1 MTEQKHIINLELK
14 TTLLSFLKIRLIHSQ
29 FVIILVISKISSFS
43 HHLFVFFYFFIATI
57 NFNVFRLNLKT
68 KKVINVLSNIVEH
81 TGRFA
86 TKHYSQKSKNICWE
100 FSFILLAS
108 CASSRLLIIKELRL
122 YWDPLYKQA
131 NGKQVN
137 TYRTCFLLSELRHI
151 LVSSRSSSS
160 HPGLCILATEAALR
174 KWSSK

>member
-14 TTLLSFLKIRLIHSQ
+14 TTLLSFLKIRLIHRQ

-43 HHLFVFFYFFIATI
+43 HHLFVFLFFYRNYQFECC
-57 NFNVFRLNLKT
+57 RLNLKT

-86 TKHYSQKSKNICWE
+86 TKHYCQKSKNICWE

-122 YWDPLYKQA
+122 YWDPLYKHA